1 MEGSIEIE
9 FITANQFRKIV
20 WSRRIH
26 HATREQK
33 YTREASRSDHI
44 TRGATDNIQLELSKS
59 VEPPFE
65 KSCLIFSRNVCAT
78 GWEGQSFSC
87 DMRMS
92 YHFTFSP
99 NSDMGTTSR
108 TTNNISGRD
117 QGLVVPVIMTAKKDD
132 SNLQQGYHTFLLNR
146 AIGEMV
152 STPNTINVKKT
163 LANCFSFKFQ
173 EIEMLKCLA
182 S

>member
-1 MEGSIEIE
+1 M
-9 FITANQFRKIV
+9 
-20 WSRRIH
+20 
-26 HATREQK
+26 
-33 YTREASRSDHI
+33 
-44 TRGATDNIQLELSKS
+44 
-59 VEPPFE
+59 
-65 KSCLIFSRNVCAT
+65 C
-78 GWEGQSFSC
+78 
-87 DMRMS
+87 MS

-117 QGLVVPVIMTAKKDD
+117 QRGVVVPVIMTAKKDD
-132 SNLQQGYHTFLLNR
+132 SNLQQGYHTFMLGQ

-152 STPNTINVKKT
+152 SAPNTIDVKKT

-182 S
+182 